1 MKEILH
7 MIVVLSMICSV
18 SGVVLASLKQGT
30 RAEIENQVLT
40 YVQGPSLK
48 KVFAGAQNDPI
59 MERKVFSVEGKDIT
73 VFPVLRGGKL
83 VGVALEAYGNG
94 YAGPVGVMVGFDLEK
109 DRLAG
114 IGMTTMSET
123 PGLGTQITEPRFT
136 TQFIGHALEDSLA
149 LKNRGGNID
158 GIAGASYS
166 SAGAV
171 EAVQNAVTLYSALK
185 EQILAAWSS

>member
-1 MKEILH
+1 MKEIVH
-7 MIVVLSMICSV
+7 MIVVLSMICAA

-30 RAEIENQVLT
+30 KAEIENQVLT

-48 KVFAGAQNDPI
+48 KVFADAQNDPI
-59 MERKVFSVEGKDIT
+59 MERKVFTVDDKEIT
-73 VFPVLRGGKL
+73 VFPVSRDGKL
-83 VGVALEAYGNG
+83 VGVAIEAYGNG
-94 YAGPVGVMVGFDLEK
+94 YGGPLGVMVGFNLEE

-136 TQFIGHALEDSLA
+136 TQFIGHVLEDSLA
-149 LKNRGGNID
+149 LKTKGGDVD

-166 SAGAV
+166 SLGAV
-171 EAVQNAVTLYSALK
+171 EAVQNAVVLYGKLK
-185 EQILAAWSS
+185 EQILAAWPG